1 MAESLE
7 EAKQEVRQLRAQ
19 LDQWAKAYYE
29 QDAPVV
35 EDHVYD
41 EKYARLL
48 ELEAAYSELKSADS
62 ITQRVGGEVNS
73 DLPKVEH
80 PVPMLSMGDVFSKE
94 ELAEFDQ
101 RVQKA
106 IGHPVAYNVEL
117 KIDGQIGR
125 ASCRERV

>member
-48 ELEAAYSELKSADS
+48 ELEAAYPELKSADS
-62 ITQRVGGEVNS
+62 ITQRVRRGQ
-73 DLPKVEH
+73 
-80 PVPMLSMGDVFSKE
+80 
-94 ELAEFDQ
+94 Q
-101 RVQKA
+101 RPAQ
-106 IGHPVAYNVEL
+106 G
-117 KIDGQIGR
+117 
-125 ASCRERV
+125 

>member
-48 ELEAAYSELKSADS
+48 ELEAAYPELKSADS

-73 DLPKVEH
+73 DLKR
-80 PVPMLSMGDVFSKE
+80 ST
-94 ELAEFDQ
+94 
-101 RVQKA
+101 KA
-106 IGHPVAYNVEL
+106 LLILRSISSAFCCDPT
-117 KIDGQIGR
+117 
-125 ASCRERV
+125 